1 MRVPVQI
8 AVERVLTWPDL
19 RCSGAPPSAAPRSPA
34 SPRRTRRRPGTG
46 PARAWTSPAWLAG
59 WPARGTRCSAGP
71 GRTASRVVAPVAV
84 ERDGDAALRLIAS
97 APLPPGRRR
106 AGLLGHSYRPRLVG
120 LETHQCTGWLEVGP
134 DGAGRYAP
142 HTETGYRAPPN
153 KHLLLLL
160 NGALAKRG
168 VRAAR
173 RAGSG

>member
-1 MRVPVQI
+1 MDVARL
-8 AVERVLTWPDL
+8 AR
-19 RCSGAPPSAAPRSPA
+19 RMA
-34 SPRRTRRRPGTG
+34 RTRHTLLG
-46 PARAWTSPAWLAG
+46 WAG
-59 WPARGTRCSAGP
+59 ADGLP
-71 GRTASRVVAPVAV
+71 VVVPVAV
-84 ERDGDAALRLIAS
+84 ERDGDAGLRLIAS

-120 LETHQCTGWLEVGP
+120 LETRQCTGWLEVGP